1 MNGFI
6 KSAMN
11 PLQIAEEVGPLQK
24 GPNIWMDYL
33 KRQARAGTPEGPSIT
48 GMLGGLPN
56 SKSLTSRAG
65 GLISNLNPLKDIG
78 NMPIGRA
85 AAVGGTLAAGAHLGG
100 QALGNASVTPSN
112 YVPHHF
118 TPDQQLELDKLHNPG
133 AVEEGLDSI
142 IPWLSKHKW
151 EAGGT
156 AAGAAALGAGAAYYS
171 DQHKKRQATEM
182 PGQPG
187 GDPELE

>member
-1 MNGFI
+1 
-6 KSAMN
+6 
-11 PLQIAEEVGPLQK
+11 
-24 GPNIWMDYL
+24 
-33 KRQARAGTPEGPSIT
+33 
-48 GMLGGLPN
+48 
-56 SKSLTSRAG
+56 
-65 GLISNLNPLKDIG
+65 
-78 NMPIGRA
+78 
-85 AAVGGTLAAGAHLGG
+85 LAAGAHLGG

-133 AVEEGLDSI
+133 VVEEGLDSI